1 MAKISLQE
9 NALHPSMRRR
19 SLVNE
24 KATSQFNPGFH
35 THSGE
40 PVGSRLDAS

>member
-1 MAKISLQE
+1 
-9 NALHPSMRRR
+9 MRRL

-24 KATSQFNPGFH
+24 NLTRRFNPGFH